1 MGLSDFFRDTNKG
14 CNEAYSDGAMI
25 ALLNK
30 AIRLTKESRTE
41 VQLAQIIDNI
51 RAGDPKWID
60 PILSAVKKEK
70 SEKFN
75 AVLAQ
80 IRELN
85 DIRNGEK

>member
-1 MGLSDFFRDTNKG
+1 MGLSDFFRDANKDR
-14 CNEAYSDGAMI
+14 NATYSDGAMI
-25 ALLNK
+25 ELLSK
-30 AIRLTKESRTE
+30 AIKLTKESRTE

-60 PILSAVKKEK
+60 PILAAVKKEK

-75 AVLAQ
+75 AMLAL

-85 DIRNGEK
+85 DKRNGEK